1 MYGYSMVKHIEGL
14 GYKVEENTLFF
25 LFIAFLSPFLAIS
38 GS

>member
-14 GYKVEENTLFF
+14 GYKIEENTLFF
-25 LFIAFLSPFLAIS
+25 LLSSFLAIS